1 MAIKLEVFGN
11 QIDGA
16 RDYQEDAFMTT
27 RLGEGEESN
36 ATVLVIMAD
45 GMGGHAAGNVA
56 SNMVTTTF
64 NRTFAGLYPADD
76 VPGALKQALL
86 KANDSIRQSVR
97 ETPGL
102 KGMGCTMVSAFIQ
115 GTRLWWVSV
124 GDSHLYLL
132 RERSLNKLNADHSYG
147 GYLQRMREQ
156 GMAIE
161 PDANLSPNMLMS
173 AMIGDEIAEVDLSS
187 EPLDLQRGDR
197 LLICSD
203 GLDTLGQ
210 GSVIQYSSWAEN
222 PRDCVGALL
231 EAVEEAGQ
239 PKQDNTTVICVDVL
253 ETASEP
259 SRKGGAAIKGELLPE
274 GVPEP
279 ANVPELEPD
288 PEMTLE
294 PAPAPVAPPRPA
306 RPAFQEAVPDSDDT
320 EDQGGRSWGLMAGVV
335 VLLLAAAGAAGWF
348 FLGGQQQPAPTV
360 AEAPIVDEPITE
372 PAPQTAPEPAVAVA
386 EAEPEAPPVEAAGP
400 APGEVFRDGLASGG
414 QGPEMVVIPQGS
426 FTMGG
431 RLPLKREEQPRHEV
445 TVPAFAAGRYE
456 VTFAEY
462 DRFARAT
469 GRPLPPANGL
479 DRETRPVT
487 GVSWDD
493 AYAYANWLSAQTGEK
508 YRLPSEAEWEYMARA
523 GTTREYWWGRD
534 IGRENAHCFDCQS
547 GLHPRQPAKVGFFD
561 ANPFGLYDTAGNVA
575 EWVRDC
581 WHPDYL
587 GAPSDGSVWEGGDC
601 TQRVVRGGS
610 FSNASSALRSA
621 ARDKLPGNKGYDN
634 VGIRL
639 ARDL

>member
-1 MAIKLEVFGN
+1 MAIKLELFGN

-102 KGMGCTMVSAFIQ
+102 KGMGCTMVSVFVQ
-115 GTRLWWVSV
+115 GTKLWWVSV

-161 PDANLSPNMLMS
+161 PDTNLSPNMLMS
-173 AMIGDEIAEVDLSS
+173 AMIGDEIAEIDLSS
-187 EPLDLQRGDR
+187 ESLDLQPGDR

-222 PRDCVGALL
+222 PRDCVNALL
-231 EAVEEAGQ
+231 EAVESAGQ
-239 PKQDNTTVICVDVL
+239 AKQDNTTVVCVDVVEEADVPAKKA
-253 ETASEP
+253 ETVA
-259 SRKGGAAIKGELLPE
+259 KGRLLPE

-288 PEMTLE
+288 PELTLV
-294 PAPAPVAPPRPA
+294 PAPGGPPPPREVASAP
-306 RPAFQEAVPDSDDT
+306 EEE
-320 EDQGGRSWGLMAGVV
+320 EDESGRRRGLVV
-335 VLLLAAAGAAGWF
+335 GIVLVLLLAVAGGAGWYF
-348 FLGGQQQPAPTV
+348 FQGQEQQPAPTV
-360 AEAPIVDEPITE
+360 AEAPTVDEPITE
-372 PAPQTAPEPAVAVA
+372 PAPPEMVPEPEVAVD
-386 EAEPEAPPVEAAGP
+386 EEEPEPPPAEEAGP
-400 APGEVFRDGLASGG
+400 VPGDVFRDALEVGG
-414 QGPEMVVIPQGS
+414 QGPEMVVIPRGS

-431 RLPLKREEQPRHEV
+431 RLPLKPEEQPRYEV
-445 TVPAFAAGRYE
+445 TVPAFAVSRYE

-469 GRPLPPANGL
+469 GRRLPPDDGL

-493 AYAYANWLSAQTGEK
+493 AYAYTNWLSKQTGER

-523 GTTREYWWGRD
+523 GSSREYWWGRD
-534 IGRENAHCFDCQS
+534 IGRENAHCFDCES
-547 GLHPRQPAKVGFFD
+547 GLHPRQPAKVGFFE
-561 ANPFGLYDTAGNVA
+561 ASPFGVYDTAGNVA

-581 WHPDYL
+581 WHPDYR
-587 GAPSDGSVWEGGDC
+587 GAPTDGSVWEGGDC

-610 FSNASSALRSA
+610 YSNASSALRSA

-639 ARDL
+639 ARGL